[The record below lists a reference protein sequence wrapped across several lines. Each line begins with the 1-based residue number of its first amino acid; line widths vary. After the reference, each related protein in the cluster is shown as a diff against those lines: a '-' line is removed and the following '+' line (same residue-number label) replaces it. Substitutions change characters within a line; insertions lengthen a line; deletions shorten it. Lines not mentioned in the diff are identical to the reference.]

1 MLAAFLGELNI
12 GPGTYQYDFHVQLPY
27 GLPTSL
33 EGVHG
38 YIRYAATVTLDRPR
52 WANQTFEEAFTVIKP
67 LNLNDDLRLR
77 VFSSHKASDT
87 NMKFGVKI

>member
-1 MLAAFLGELNI
+1 MLSIFLGEVNI
-12 GPGTYQYDFHVQLPY
+12 RPGTYQYEFQIQLPY

-38 YIRYAATVTLDRPR
+38 HIRYAATVTLDRPR

-67 LNLNDDLRLR
+67 LNLNNDLSLR
-77 VFSSHKASDT
+77 VFTAR
-87 NMKFGVKI
+87 NNKIGN